1 MVQAKVPDDLPWTP
15 PSRGTSVAVN
25 TPEQLVL
32 ALGHEVS
39 FAREDFLEGSSNAAA
54 LALIE
59 RWPDW
64 PARSVVLIGPEG
76 SGKSHLAEIWARKAG
91 GQRLAAAMLDQAAV
105 PAALATGAVAL
116 EDIAEGVDEV
126 ALFHLLNLAREQ
138 AAYLLLSARDT
149 PVRWP
154 IRLPDLASRV
164 RALPIIELT
173 APDDALLRA
182 VMIKLFADRQ
192 LAVDESLI
200 GYLITRIERSFAA
213 ARAVVA
219 LLDREALRQQRP
231 VTRTLAAELMPVI
244 NGG

>member
-1 MVQAKVPDDLPWTP
+1 M
-15 PSRGTSVAVN
+15 N

-39 FAREDFLEGSSNAAA
+39 FARDDFLEGPSNAGA

-64 PARSVVLIGPEG
+64 PARSIVLVGPEG
-76 SGKSHLAEIWARKAG
+76 SGKSHLAEIWVRKTG
-91 GQRLAAAMLDQAAV
+91 GRRLAAAALEQAAV
-105 PAALATGAVAL
+105 PTVLAPGAVAV
-116 EDIAEGVDEV
+116 EDVAEGVDEI

-138 AAYLLLSARDT
+138 TAYVVLTAREA
-149 PVRWP
+149 PVRRAF
-154 IRLPDLASRV
+154 RLPDLASRL
-164 RALPIIELT
+164 RALPVIELS

-182 VMIKLFADRQ
+182 VLIKLFADRQ

-200 GYLITRIERSFAA
+200 AYLTTRIERSFAA

-231 VTRTLAAELMPVI
+231 VTRSLAVELMPVI
-244 NGG
+244 DGG

>member
-1 MVQAKVPDDLPWTP
+1 
-15 PSRGTSVAVN
+15 VN

-32 ALGHEVS
+32 ALGHSVS
-39 FAREDFLEGSSNAAA
+39 FAREDFLEGPSNATA

-64 PARSVVLIGPEG
+64 PARSVVLVGPEG
-76 SGKSHLAEIWARKAG
+76 CGKSHLAEIWARKAG
-91 GQRLAAAMLDQAAV
+91 GRRLAAATLEQAAV
-105 PAALATGAVAL
+105 PAVIATGAVAV
-116 EDIAEGVDEV
+116 EDIAEGVDEI

-138 AAYLLLSARDT
+138 TAYLLLSAREA
-149 PVRWP
+149 PVRWS

-192 LAVDESLI
+192 LAVDESLVA
-200 GYLITRIERSFAA
+200 YLITRIERSFAA

-231 VTRTLAAELMPVI
+231 VTRALAAELMPVI

>member
-1 MVQAKVPDDLPWTP
+1 
-15 PSRGTSVAVN
+15 VN

-39 FAREDFLEGSSNAAA
+39 FAREDFLEGPSNASA

-64 PARSVVLIGPEG
+64 PARAIVLVGPEG
-76 SGKSHLAEIWARKAG
+76 CGKSHLAEIWARKADG
-91 GQRLAAAMLDQAAV
+91 RRFAAATLEQTAV
-105 PAALATGAVAL
+105 PAALATGSAAV

-138 AAYLLLSARDT
+138 SAYLLLSARAA
-149 PVRWP
+149 PARWP

-164 RALPIIELT
+164 RTLPMVELT

-192 LAVDESLI
+192 LAVDESLVA
-200 GYLITRIERSFAA
+200 YLTMRIERSFAA

-231 VTRTLAAELMPVI
+231 VTRALAAELMPVI

>member
-1 MVQAKVPDDLPWTP
+1 MT
-15 PSRGTSVAVN
+15 

-32 ALGHEVS
+32 ALGHAVS
-39 FAREDFLEGSSNAAA
+39 FAREDFLEGPSNAAA

-64 PARSVVLIGPEG
+64 PGRSVVLVGPEG
-76 SGKSHLAEIWARKAG
+76 SGKSHLAEVWVRKAG
-91 GQRLAAAMLDQAAV
+91 GRRLTAASLEQAAV
-105 PAALATGAVAL
+105 PALIATGAVAV
-116 EDIAEGVDEV
+116 EDIAEGVDEI

-138 AAYLLLSARDT
+138 TAYLLLSARDV

-182 VMIKLFADRQ
+182 VMIKLFSDRQ

-200 GYLITRIERSFAA
+200 AYLITRIERSFAA

-231 VTRTLAAELMPVI
+231 VTRALAAELMPVI